1 MYEIYNNLDNK
12 ITKNVYDV
20 LYSIIIYNYFSRN
33 KQLLLKKNE
42 IDTKEAYNNW
52 VNTICNTKGYNI
64 LVYYYENKIVGFI
77 SYMYNTKGLC
87 LSEVQIKIEY
97 QNKYNVLRS
106 MLKILLREE
115 RVGNSIIICGTIN
128 PNNIKSIS
136 VFSHIGMVNT
146 EKKLYEISGENLL
159 KWINKNM

>member
-12 ITKNVYDV
+12 ITKNVYNV
-20 LYSIIIYNYFSRN
+20 LYNIIIDNYFSRN
-33 KQLLLKKNE
+33 KQLLLKRNE

-64 LVYYYENKIVGFI
+64 LVYYYENKIIGFI

-115 RVGNSIIICGTIN
+115 KVGNSIIICGTIN

-146 EKKLYEISGENLL
+146 EKKWYEISGENLL

>member
-77 SYMYNTKGLC
+77 SYMYNIKGLC

-97 QNKYNVLRS
+97 QNKYNDLRS

-146 EKKLYEISGENLL
+146 EKKWYEISGENLL

>member
-12 ITKNVYDV
+12 ITKNVYNV
-20 LYSIIIYNYFSRN
+20 LYNIIIDNYFSRN
-33 KQLLLKKNE
+33 KQLLLKRNE

-115 RVGNSIIICGTIN
+115 KVGNSIIICGTIN